1 MNAIFIFEIYSSM
14 SLQMTHYVMGT
25 GAKWPNVLFPEF
37 VLMAELARKQT
48 GADFFSCGPLVKD
61 EDRQEYE
68 DYVFQ
73 NQEWIQT
80 ALNRNRS
87 LYQNTSMPPSMFRFS
102 ETTGE
107 PIRES
112 KKELYSPVTQIS
124 PLESYGYLMN
134 YNAFDF
140 HFYRRVFDGMVDA
153 NRAVLSEVNNM
164 EAWSAEFNYTDE
176 YVVSHPEAWPRSFMA
191 SPLYTRL
198 GEGAELAGTITA
210 LLPWHSFFQNVI
222 PEGINGIV
230 IVVRNTCDQ
239 EFSYRIDGPEVSYLG
254 PKDHHDPDYDEYEVE
269 ASFTAFTS
277 IADCVFSFHV
287 YPTEEL
293 IDAYETNR
301 PVTFTF
307 AIVAVFLEVTF
318 VFMVYDIL
326 VERRQ
331 EKVMSSAL
339 RSGAIVNR

>member
-1 MNAIFIFEIYSSM
+1 MNAIHIFEIYSTM
-14 SLQMTHYVMGT
+14 SLQMTHYAMGT

-37 VLMAELARKQT
+37 VLMAELARNQT
-48 GADFFSCGPLVKD
+48 GADFFSYGPLVKV
-61 EDRQEYE
+61 EERQDYE
-68 DYVFQ
+68 DFVFQ
-73 NQEWIQT
+73 NQGWIQT
-80 ALNRNRS
+80 ALNRNTS
-87 LYQNTSMPPSMFRFS
+87 LDQNISMPPYMFAFG

-112 KKELYSPVTQIS
+112 KQELYAPVTQIS
-124 PLESYGYLMN
+124 PLDSYGYLMN

-140 HFYRRVFDGMVDA
+140 LFFRRVFDGMVEA

-164 EAWSAEFNYTDE
+164 EAWSAEVNYTDE
-176 YVVSHPEAWPRSFMA
+176 YVIARPEAWPRSFMA
-191 SPLYTRL
+191 SPMYNRL
-198 GEGAELAGTITA
+198 GEGAELVGTVTA

-254 PKDHHDPDYDEYEVE
+254 PKDHHDPNYDEYEVE

-277 IADCVFSFHV
+277 IADCIFSFNV
-287 YPTEEL
+287 YPTEEI

-301 PVTFTF
+301 PLTFTF
-307 AIVAVFLEVTF
+307 AIVAVFVGVTL
-318 VFMVYDIL
+318 VFMVYDML

-331 EKVMSSAL
+331 EKVMSSAM